1 MMSAGSWIRQ
11 QRDRPI
17 AEHERRTAMAAVVV
31 LLAAVAVLFTLTQ
44 PASQASRAAQVSTRA
59 ATTPA
64 ATVEHHT
71 LALTSEAEQTARRFL
86 AGYLAYTYGQAPASR
101 ITDATRSLIAFLQA
115 HPPRVPPAARARR
128 PRIVSLR
135 PATAPTGEI
144 TLTAVVNDG
153 GLIDY
158 PIGLLLASEHGRLL
172 VTGLDG
178 A

>member
-1 MMSAGSWIRQ
+1 MSAGSWMRQ

-31 LLAAVAVLFTLTQ
+31 LLTAVAVLLTLTQ
-44 PASQASRAAQVSTRA
+44 PASQASDSARRSARITTGAAVQRNA
-59 ATTPA
+59 PAFTPE
-64 ATVEHHT
+64 VERV
-71 LALTSEAEQTARRFL
+71 AQRFL
-86 AGYLAYTYGQAPASR
+86 ASYLAYTYGQAPASR
-101 ITDATRSLIAFLQA
+101 ITDAPRSLIASLEA

-128 PRIVSLR
+128 ARIVSLR

-158 PIGLLLASEHGRLL
+158 SLGLLFTSEHGRLL

-178 A
+178 G

>member
-1 MMSAGSWIRQ
+1 MSAGSWMRQ

-31 LLAAVAVLFTLTQ
+31 LLTAVAVLLTLTQ
-44 PASQASRAAQVSTRA
+44 PASQASDSAGRSARITTGAAVQRNA
-59 ATTPA
+59 PAFTPE
-64 ATVEHHT
+64 VERV
-71 LALTSEAEQTARRFL
+71 AQRFL

-101 ITDATRSLIAFLQA
+101 ITDATRSLIASLEA

-153 GLIDY
+153 GLVDY
-158 PIGLLLASEHGRLL
+158 QVGLLLTSEHGRLL